1 MHGMGNK
8 SAYTKDIQ
16 LKSDLVCSVT
26 FIDNEVIEEYTFIE
40 QLLWLNFHLLW
51 KNFLCKVKWQI
62 IHPAASSG

>member
-40 QLLWLNFHLLW
+40 QLL
-51 KNFLCKVKWQI
+51 
-62 IHPAASSG
+62 